1 MRKRFLVSALL
12 CLLPASAMADPLQ
25 AVVQEAAARVAGVA
39 EVKGRKLGTGEFRL
53 LDGRLTEIGVYL
65 AEQFDVAMI
74 QRSGSFGF
82 EVINRSDLCQ
92 VVRENKL
99 WVKDAFDPALAQK
112 LGNLKGV
119 DLLLSGRLADRGGQI
134 AVSVR
139 LLETASGKSVW
150 ADSLNVRSDPDLRR
164 QLNNA
169 VLSDPCV
176 EKVSTGAPSPAP
188 SGALQVKVWSEKLQ
202 YRIGEAVRFQL
213 RTSRDAYITLVDIGT
228 SGGITM
234 LFPNRFH
241 QSHFV
246 KGGET
251 VMIPPPDAG
260 FNLVVDGPPGIE
272 QVRLIATEE
281 PVKFHPDDFPGQRGT
296 FRSLTRG
303 ESGILTRDI
312 AAEKAKIRPSRW
324 AEDVITL
331 QILR

>member
-1 MRKRFLVSALL
+1 MRGRLLVGALL
-12 CLLPASAMADPLQ
+12 CFLPTSAPADPLQ
-25 AVVQEAAARVAGVA
+25 AVVQGAAARIAA
-39 EVKGRKLGTGEFRL
+39 EIKGRSLGTGEFRL
-53 LDGRLTEIGVYL
+53 VDGRLTEISVYL

-92 VVRENKL
+92 VIRENKL
-99 WVKDAFDPALAQK
+99 WIKDAFDPALAQK

-119 DLLLSGRLADRGGQI
+119 ELLLSGRLADRGGQI

-139 LLETASGKSVW
+139 LVETASGKSVW

-169 VLSDPCV
+169 AISDPCL
-176 EKVSTGAPSPAP
+176 ETASAALPAP
-188 SGALQVKVWSEKLQ
+188 TPLPGALQVKVWTDKSQ
-202 YRIGEAVRFQL
+202 YRIGETVRFQL
-213 RTSRDAYITLVDIGT
+213 KTNRDAHITLVDIGT

-251 VMIPPPDAG
+251 VTIPPPDAG

-272 QVRLIATEE
+272 QVRVIATEE

-296 FRSLTRG
+296 FRSLSRG
-303 ESGILTRDI
+303 ESRILTRDI
-312 AAEKAKIRPSRW
+312 TAERAKVLPSRW